1 VFRVGP
7 LQNRTNLMARFSSA
21 LDQTLHDQQV
31 AEDRADAARDQLEY
45 EDFCQS
51 ITEFAARFSWAV
63 VLKAVSAAFTAHD
76 QFLERR

>member
-1 VFRVGP
+1 
-7 LQNRTNLMARFSSA
+7 MASSE
-21 LDQTLHDQQV
+21 LHDQLLHNMQ
-31 AEDRADAARDQLEY
+31 ALEDGLDEERDQLEY
-45 EDFCQS
+45 DDFCQS

>member
-1 VFRVGP
+1 
-7 LQNRTNLMARFSSA
+7 MASSE
-21 LDQTLHDQQV
+21 LHDQLLHNMQ
-31 AEDRADAARDQLEY
+31 ALEDSLDEDRDQLEY

-51 ITEFAARFSWAV
+51 ITEFAARFSWAL